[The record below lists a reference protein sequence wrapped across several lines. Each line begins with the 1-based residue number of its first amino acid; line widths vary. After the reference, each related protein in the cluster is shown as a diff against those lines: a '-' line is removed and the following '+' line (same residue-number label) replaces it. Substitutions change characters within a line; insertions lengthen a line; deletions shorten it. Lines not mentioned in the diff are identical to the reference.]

1 MCDGGALRTD
11 FRPDTI
17 HSGLTGGIA
26 SLSRLVFA
34 GDSGLCPPVW
44 KYIHGQERVDL
55 HETCVQSRDRR
66 VCANT
71 GEAEVGSSRKVQKVD
86 DEDLRADAIRGFVM
100 KRGFMMKSISR
111 NTGVT
116 DC

>member
-1 MCDGGALRTD
+1 MLRDGVE
-11 FRPDTI
+11 
-17 HSGLTGGIA
+17 A
-26 SLSRLVFA
+26 SRGMV
-34 GDSGLCPPVW
+34 
-44 KYIHGQERVDL
+44 
-55 HETCVQSRDRR
+55 
-66 VCANT
+66 
-71 GEAEVGSSRKVQKVD
+71 KVQKVD